1 MYYLAQTGLRSDIDT
16 LKFARLVRDVPQ
28 KKKETVSNASVQ
40 KKTEEPKKPAVVVPR
55 IHIVKTGD
63 SLYLISRK
71 YRVSL
76 NKILKMNSGL
86 SENSVLHPGQK
97 IKIP

>member
-1 MYYLAQTGLRSDIDT
+1 
-16 LKFARLVRDVPQ
+16 LVRDVPQ
-28 KKKETVSNASVQ
+28 KNKETVSNASVQ
-40 KKTEEPKKPAVVVPR
+40 KKTEEPKKPVVVVPR

-76 NKILKMNSGL
+76 NKILKLNSGL
-86 SENSVLHPGQK
+86 SENSVLQPGQK